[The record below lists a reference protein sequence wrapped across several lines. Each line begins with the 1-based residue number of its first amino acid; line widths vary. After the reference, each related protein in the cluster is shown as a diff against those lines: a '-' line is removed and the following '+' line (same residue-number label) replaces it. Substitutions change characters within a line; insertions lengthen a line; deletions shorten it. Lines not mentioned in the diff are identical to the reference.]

1 MGYSKPCM
9 GAPSVD
15 WGGVG
20 SNSKYQ
26 LALGIRVGLETFEA
40 LVDSAHGDS

>member
-9 GAPSVD
+9 GALALT
-15 WGGVG
+15 GGVG

>member
-9 GAPSVD
+9 DALALTGS
-15 WGGVG
+15 VG